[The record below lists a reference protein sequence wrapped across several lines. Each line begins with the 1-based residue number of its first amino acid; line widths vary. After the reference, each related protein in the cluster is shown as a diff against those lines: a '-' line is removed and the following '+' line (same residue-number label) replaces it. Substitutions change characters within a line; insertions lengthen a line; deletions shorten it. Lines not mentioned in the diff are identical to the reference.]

1 MINSMQ
7 LQPTSL
13 EKYCPTITYDFSI
26 AHVAHTHLVDL
37 LVITFHGRYRDG
49 SEGRPDAGLIQG
61 GIRTGIAVF
70 DPFKL
75 IIDLSDLEYALGDNL
90 SLLIDESEW
99 IKTAYV
105 VGDKC
110 RHALSTLYFGA
121 RSTKD
126 IVDHQLFFDS
136 FDLALKKLQQG

>member
-1 MINSMQ
+1 MQ

-13 EKYCPTITYDFSI
+13 EKYCPTITYDYSI

-61 GIRTGIAVF
+61 VIRTGIAVF

-75 IIDLSDLEYALGDNL
+75 IIDLSDLEYTLGDNL

-110 RHALSTLYFGA
+110 RRALSTLYFGA
-121 RSTKD
+121 GTTKD
-126 IVDHQLFFDS
+126 IVDNQLYFDS
-136 FDLALKKLQQG
+136 FDRALNKLQQD